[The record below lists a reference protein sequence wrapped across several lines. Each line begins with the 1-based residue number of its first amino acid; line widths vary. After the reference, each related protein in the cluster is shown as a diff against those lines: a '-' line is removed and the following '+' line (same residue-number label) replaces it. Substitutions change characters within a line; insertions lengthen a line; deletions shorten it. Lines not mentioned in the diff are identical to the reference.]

1 MPDSAGISG
10 PCHHAPEE
18 AFRGAER
25 GRPLG
30 QEPWADEP
38 GDGSG
43 PVGGRLVHATTHVH
57 TTQVHTTHVH
67 GEHRQFVTVVAV
79 DKGAEEAASPPHADD
94 LTTCH
99 ASWGATQP
107 AAPQPAPRG
116 FVTVVAVGSNSDAAS
131 LRLHQSD
138 DGAINAN
145 LNVRLAPPDAAHADY
160 VNQEVIERELDGRE
174 RQARAATAEGAALS
188 MVPDQVVVYRLPG
201 ERLGLGLKFDG
212 GMGARECVR
221 RLFIQSVAPDSP
233 AARAAVPWGELQPGD
248 QILNIEGNPVSSM
261 TRVQCVSFLKDA
273 AMKITIGVLK
283 GNGHLPDFEN
293 AQPDT
298 NFAHKKEDEEDEAE
312 DDDDSGRPP
321 PLIVGEMRKRVPP
334 PPLPPRS
341 RPRKSPA
348 RPPKEAPPPVPPPPS
363 GFQDLEGGRLAGK
376 HSRMV
381 SEGAEDPE
389 DKDQA
394 LQGWRDII
402 LSQRRRPGDLEE
414 LLEDLEFSIPG
425 SWNTRRLKE
434 AQDGDMPPRPAFY
447 LDLVGEEDAAGP
459 CESESDETNSSVSTV
474 IDRLSLSSSTTV
486 SRNSS
491 FNTPADVSRFD
502 LARALSPFEQLEKEL
517 ETETRPEQ
525 QQPVAPTTA
534 PRDETVSAPP
544 IDRSTKPASTAA
556 EAPSAPEAQSGFEA
570 KEKTATPPQKS
581 KLRPSIK
588 AFSFSLKG
596 RPFSWHQGKASSERE
611 SRAAG
616 RSEPFLSLKRSG
628 KRPAPPPPPRSVDSG
643 SSATSSSPVVVAAG
657 SSPEATIKE
666 PQSEEEDSDDELDS
680 DSDDSDNYIDLVAE
694 AAGQGADDE
703 PDAPF
708 SISCDK
714 RETIKR
720 VAAADAQPTEPN
732 ISPEYLLILDS
743 PAGDD
748 VLDEFPDSVK
758 GSAEGAGE
766 GETPSLCEA
775 KNEACSATEQDYI
788 ELISV
793 SPQGQVQL
801 ARDLGGSE
809 LLRVRGP
816 PLTSA
821 TSEESSDVGG
831 DYLEEVRGSG
841 ISGQTRARESGEG
854 ERECASD
861 SKISLTQRESID
873 AAASEKV
880 RPQSASSKIEE
891 KAVFV
896 QSASTKCDE
905 KIENHKSEMNA
916 DASEAS
922 LGQGS
927 EVAASEEAF
936 EGEATG
942 EEAVVSE
949 AEAGARGT
957 KDSEE
962 KMEAEESERGEGSLG
977 DAEVEDA
984 MPSDLQD
991 SFGTSETIYEFED
1004 DDGYSYVTDNGSEF
1018 SGGSSEG
1025 FLTCSSPKV
1034 SAAEMPSSDGL
1045 PSELSEEDD
1054 LGLYE
1059 DLYTDCYSVEDD
1071 LEAARATTPGLGR
1084 SFVPESRMLP
1094 SVPEEESGEQDS
1106 RGEDPDALYDDVASE
1121 VKEDAGEGVAPR
1133 PVSAEGGALAEAA
1146 SERAGLSKTI
1156 TQCFKAKRLRQDLSD
1171 IIRKE
1176 LRLEGDVSVEV
1187 EEEEEVESLV
1197 ECDNEE
1203 ELLLVM
1209 RALRQ
1214 DQPGDQLR

>member
-1 MPDSAGISG
+1 MPDSAGVSG

-18 AFRGAER
+18 AFRGAEC

-30 QEPWADEP
+30 QESWADER
-38 GDGSG
+38 GDGPAG
-43 PVGGRLVHATTHVH
+43 ARLVHATTQVH

-79 DKGAEEAASPPHADD
+79 DKGTEEAAAPPHADD

-99 ASWGATQP
+99 ASWGATPP

-138 DGAINAN
+138 DGAVNAN
-145 LNVRLAPPDAAHADY
+145 LSVRLAPPDAAHADY
-160 VNQEVIERELDGRE
+160 VNQEVIERELDGRD
-174 RQARAATAEGAALS
+174 RHARAPTAEGGALS

-283 GNGHLPDFEN
+283 GSGHLPEFEN
-293 AQPDT
+293 AAPDA
-298 NFAHKKEDEEDEAE
+298 NAARRKEDEEDEAE

-348 RPPKEAPPPVPPPPS
+348 RPPKEAPPVPPPPS
-363 GFQDLEGGRLAGK
+363 GFQDLEGGRLAVK
-376 HSRMV
+376 HLRMV

-389 DKDQA
+389 DKEQA

-402 LSQRRRPGDLEE
+402 LSQRRCPGDLEE

-434 AQDGDMPPRPAFY
+434 AQDGDLPPRPAFY

-517 ETETRPEQ
+517 ETEARPEP

-544 IDRSTKPASTAA
+544 IDRSTKPAS
-556 EAPSAPEAQSGFEA
+556 SAPEAQSGSEA
-570 KEKTATPPQKS
+570 KEKAATPPQKS

-628 KRPAPPPPPRSVDSG
+628 KRPAPPPPPRSVESG
-643 SSATSSSPVVVAAG
+643 SPATSSSPVVVAG
-657 SSPEATIKE
+657 SSPEAAAKE
-666 PQSEEEDSDDELDS
+666 PLSEEEDSDDELDS
-680 DSDDSDNYIDLVAE
+680 DSDGSDNYIDLVAE
-694 AAGQGADDE
+694 AASQGADDE

-720 VAAADAQPTEPN
+720 ASAADAQPN

-758 GSAEGAGE
+758 GSAEGAAE
-766 GETPSLCEA
+766 GGAPPLCEA
-775 KNEACSATEQDYI
+775 RNEACGAPEQDYI

-793 SPQGQVQL
+793 SPQGQG
-801 ARDLGGSE
+801 ASAGDLGGSE
-809 LLRVRGP
+809 ALRVRGP
-816 PLTSA
+816 PPTA
-821 TSEESSDVGG
+821 VTSEGASDVAG
-831 DYLEEVRGSG
+831 DYLKEVRGLG
-841 ISGQTRARESGEG
+841 ISGQTRARESVEG
-854 ERECASD
+854 EQEEVASD
-861 SKISLTQRESID
+861 SKISLTQRESVD
-873 AAASEKV
+873 AAESGKV
-880 RPQSASSKIEE
+880 RTQPEASKSQE
-891 KAVFV
+891 KCVFA
-896 QSASTKCDE
+896 QSASTNSEE
-905 KIENHKSEMNA
+905 KVERLNSEMSA
-916 DASEAS
+916 EVSDASLA
-922 LGQGS
+922 QGS
-927 EVAASEEAF
+927 EVPSAQEAV
-936 EGEATG
+936 EGEA
-942 EEAVVSE
+942 AVR
-949 AEAGARGT
+949 EAGGT
-957 KDSEE
+957 KESAD
-962 KMEAEESERGEGSLG
+962 KTEAEESERGEGSLG
-977 DAEVEDA
+977 GAEVDDA
-984 MPSDLQD
+984 LPSDLHD
-991 SFGTSETIYEFED
+991 SFGTETVYEFED

-1034 SAAEMPSSDGL
+1034 SAELPSSDGL

-1059 DLYTDCYSVEDD
+1059 DLYTDCYAVEDA
-1071 LEAARATTPGLGR
+1071 LEAARAATPGLGR
-1084 SFVPESRMLP
+1084 SLVPESRMLP

-1106 RGEDPDALYDDVASE
+1106 RAEDPDALYDDVASE
-1121 VKEDAGEGVAPR
+1121 SQDAEGEGEGAAP
-1133 PVSAEGGALAEAA
+1133 PGASAEGGALAEAA
-1146 SERAGLSKTI
+1146 GGRAALSKTI

>member
-1 MPDSAGISG
+1 MPDSAGVSG

-18 AFRGAER
+18 AFRGAEC

-30 QEPWADEP
+30 QESWADER
-38 GDGSG
+38 GDGPAG
-43 PVGGRLVHATTHVH
+43 ARLVHATTQVH

-79 DKGAEEAASPPHADD
+79 DKGTEEAAAAPHADD

-99 ASWGATQP
+99 ASWGATPP

-138 DGAINAN
+138 DGAVNAN
-145 LNVRLAPPDAAHADY
+145 LSVRLAPPDAAHADY
-160 VNQEVIERELDGRE
+160 VNQEVIERELDGRD
-174 RQARAATAEGAALS
+174 RHARAPTAEGGALS

-273 AMKITIGVLK
+273 AMKITIGVSS
-283 GNGHLPDFEN
+283 
-293 AQPDT
+293 
-298 NFAHKKEDEEDEAE
+298 EE
-312 DDDDSGRPP
+312 
-321 PLIVGEMRKRVPP
+321 VPG
-334 PPLPPRS
+334 
-341 RPRKSPA
+341 A
-348 RPPKEAPPPVPPPPS
+348 APEGGAPVPPPPS
-363 GFQDLEGGRLAGK
+363 GFQDLEGGRLAVK
-376 HSRMV
+376 HLRMV

-389 DKDQA
+389 DKEQA

-402 LSQRRRPGDLEE
+402 LSQRRCPGDLEE

-434 AQDGDMPPRPAFY
+434 AQDGDLPPRPPSTWTSWR
-447 LDLVGEEDAAGP
+447 EDAAGP

-517 ETETRPEQ
+517 ETEARPEP

-544 IDRSTKPASTAA
+544 IDRSTKPAS
-556 EAPSAPEAQSGFEA
+556 SAPEAQSGSEA
-570 KEKTATPPQKS
+570 KEKAATPPQKS

-596 RPFSWHQGKASSERE
+596 P
-611 SRAAG
+611 
-616 RSEPFLSLKRSG
+616 
-628 KRPAPPPPPRSVDSG
+628 PPPPPRSVESG
-643 SSATSSSPVVVAAG
+643 SPAASSSPVVAAG
-657 SSPEATIKE
+657 SSPEAAAKE
-666 PQSEEEDSDDELDS
+666 PLSEEEDSDDELDS
-680 DSDDSDNYIDLVAE
+680 DSDGSDNYIDLVAE
-694 AAGQGADDE
+694 AASQGADDE

-720 VAAADAQPTEPN
+720 ASAADAQPN

-758 GSAEGAGE
+758 GSAEGAAE
-766 GETPSLCEA
+766 GGAPPLCEA
-775 KNEACSATEQDYI
+775 RNEACGAPEQDYI

-793 SPQGQVQL
+793 SPQGQG
-801 ARDLGGSE
+801 ASAGDLGGSE
-809 LLRVRGP
+809 ALRVRGP
-816 PLTSA
+816 PPTA
-821 TSEESSDVGG
+821 VTSEGASDVAG
-831 DYLEEVRGSG
+831 DYLKEVRGFG
-841 ISGQTRARESGEG
+841 ISGQTRARESVEG
-854 ERECASD
+854 EQEEVASD
-861 SKISLTQRESID
+861 SKISLTQRESVD
-873 AAASEKV
+873 AAESGKV
-880 RPQSASSKIEE
+880 RTQPEASKSQE
-891 KAVFV
+891 KCVFA
-896 QSASTKCDE
+896 QSASTNSEE
-905 KIENHKSEMNA
+905 KVERLNSEMSA
-916 DASEAS
+916 EVSDASLA
-922 LGQGS
+922 QGS
-927 EVAASEEAF
+927 EVPSAQEAV
-936 EGEATG
+936 EGEA
-942 EEAVVSE
+942 AVR
-949 AEAGARGT
+949 EAGGT
-957 KDSEE
+957 KEGAD
-962 KMEAEESERGEGSLG
+962 KTEAEESERGEGSLG
-977 DAEVEDA
+977 GAEVDDA
-984 MPSDLQD
+984 LPSDLHD
-991 SFGTSETIYEFED
+991 SFGTETVYEFED

-1034 SAAEMPSSDGL
+1034 SAELPSSDGL
-1045 PSELSEEDD
+1045 PSEPSEEDD

-1059 DLYTDCYSVEDD
+1059 DLYTDCYAVEDA
-1071 LEAARATTPGLGR
+1071 LEAARAATPGLGR
-1084 SFVPESRMLP
+1084 SLVPESRMLP

-1106 RGEDPDALYDDVASE
+1106 R
-1121 VKEDAGEGVAPR
+1121 PR
-1133 PVSAEGGALAEAA
+1133 TRRP
-1146 SERAGLSKTI
+1146 
-1156 TQCFKAKRLRQDLSD
+1156 LRRQ
-1171 IIRKE
+1171 
-1176 LRLEGDVSVEV
+1176 
-1187 EEEEEVESLV
+1187 
-1197 ECDNEE
+1197 
-1203 ELLLVM
+1203 LLLVM